1 MLRGE
6 VGEVVVRV
14 PWRSLGR
21 EPLVVELH
29 DVTLLL
35 APIDSAAY
43 DPRAEAERGAPAKH
57 EALAAWEVWVEF
69 FFIVAQS
76 TLPPAHL
83 HPHRPHPH
91 RCPPHPRRSRRG
103 ARRRRR
109 RPSR

>member
-69 FFIVAQS
+69 F
-76 TLPPAHL
+76 LLWPRAHS
-83 HPHRPHPH
+83 HPHIYTHTART
-91 RCPPHPRRSRRG
+91 RTDAPPHPRRSRRG